1 MKQEA
6 DMREKDVF
14 VTPVELAEV
23 FGVTTQTVYNELKR
37 LPKGI
42 AVKVGR
48 QWRINLTA
56 YMEYLIEEVDA
67 GESEE
72 DTGMFESERQT
83 LL

>member
-67 GESEE
+67 GESEKVA
-72 DTGMFESERQT
+72 
-83 LL
+83 